1 MIGSKVL
8 PFTIPKSETASI
20 TVQHDRELQFY
31 KHLHQHPETQ
41 LSLIINGSGTLF
53 CGNTLIPFA
62 PYSLICVRGRQ
73 PHLFR
78 CEPIKGQVF
87 ERISV
92 FFLEEWLASICEVT
106 PEISSLQNSFKSES
120 SGWYL
125 SDIDLGIFNQFEA
138 LSQAKS
144 AARFQQFIAL
154 LAALSNQKIQTIS
167 ELGQPKNYRGEDSDR
182 MSKIIEYTMNHYREP
197 IYIEQ
202 VADKIALTPSSFCK
216 YFKKRTGKSYVQF
229 LNEIRCEAASN
240 LLIQDLEMEMPA
252 IAERCGYNSIANF
265 NRQFKKYQG
274 SSPSAYRKLKAIPTL
289 NGVSY

>member
-20 TVQHDRELQFY
+20 TVQHDREFQFY

-53 CGNTLIPFA
+53 CGNTLVPFA
-62 PYSLICVRGRQ
+62 PYSLICVRGGQ
-73 PHLFR
+73 PHLFKS
-78 CEPIKGQVF
+78 EPTEGQVL

-92 FFLEEWLASICEVT
+92 FFLEEWLTSICKVT
-106 PEISSLQNSFKSES
+106 PEISGLQKSFKSES

-125 SDIDLGIFNQFEA
+125 SDIDLSISNQFEA
-138 LSQAKS
+138 LSRAKS
-144 AARFQQFIAL
+144 AGRFQQFIAL
-154 LAALSNQKIQTIS
+154 LAAIGNQKIQPINN
-167 ELGQPKNYRGEDSDR
+167 LGKPKNYRGEDSDR

-197 IYIEQ
+197 IYIAQ

-240 LLIQDLEMEMPA
+240 LLIQDLELDMPA

>member
-53 CGNTLIPFA
+53 CGNTLVPFT
-62 PYSLICVRGRQ
+62 PYSLICVRGGQ

-78 CEPIKGQVF
+78 CELIEGQIL

-92 FFLEEWLASICEVT
+92 FFLEDWLVNICEAT
-106 PEISSLQNSFKSES
+106 PEISSLQKSFESES
-120 SGWYL
+120 SGWHL
-125 SDIDLGIFNQFEA
+125 SDIDLSITNQFEA
-138 LSQAKS
+138 LSRAKS
-144 AARFQQFIAL
+144 TVRFQQFIAL
-154 LAALSNQKIQTIS
+154 LTAIGNQKIQTINK
-167 ELGQPKNYRGEDSDR
+167 LGQPKDYRGEDSDR

-197 IYIEQ
+197 IYIAQ

-274 SSPSAYRKLKAIPTL
+274 SSPSTYRKLKAIPTL